1 MSVVR
6 ERPWYRQFWVWFVIA
21 IPAIAVIASLQF
33 VRIAYMNQDALV
45 RDDWYEDGKTINQSL
60 ARDERARALGVSALI
75 NFDDTSGDVL
85 LTLQSRQPLAPDS
98 LRLLFTH
105 ATRKALDQDLAL
117 VPLKD
122 GEYRGQLVRPLDGGF
137 QIELSGGDWRLITS
151 QRLPEPAGIT
161 LSTP

>member
-21 IPAIAVIASLQF
+21 IPLIAVIASLQF
-33 VRIAYMNQDALV
+33 VRIAYTNQDALV

-85 LTLQSRQPLAPDS
+85 LTLQAKQPVKADKLQ
-98 LRLLFTH
+98 LVFTH
-105 ATRKALDQDLAL
+105 ATRKALDQHL
-117 VPLKD
+117 VLTQLQD
-122 GEYRGQLVRPLDGGF
+122 GEYRGQLLRPLDGGF
-137 QIELSGGDWRLITS
+137 QIELSGGDWRLTTS
-151 QRLPEPAGIT
+151 QHLPEPAGIT

>member
-21 IPAIAVIASLQF
+21 IPLIAVIASLQF
-33 VRIAYMNQDALV
+33 VRIAYTHQDALV

-85 LTLQSRQPLAPDS
+85 LTLQSRQPLTPDA
-98 LRLLFTH
+98 LRLVFTH
-105 ATRKALDQDLAL
+105 ATRKALDQDLTL
-117 VPLKD
+117 THLQD
-122 GEYRGQLVRPLDGGF
+122 GEYRGQLVRPLDGSF
-137 QIELSGGDWRLITS
+137 QVELSGSDWRLTTS

-161 LSTP
+161 LSAP

>member
-21 IPAIAVIASLQF
+21 IPLIAVIASLQF
-33 VRIAYMNQDALV
+33 VYIAYTNQDALV

-75 NFDDTSGDVL
+75 NFDDISGDVL
-85 LTLQSRQPLAPDS
+85 LTLQAKQPVTADS
-98 LRLLFTH
+98 LQLVFTH
-105 ATRKALDQDLAL
+105 ATRKALDQQLT
-117 VPLKD
+117 LKHLQD
-122 GEYRGQLVRPLDGGF
+122 GEYRGQLTRPLDGGF
-137 QIELSGGDWRLITS
+137 QIELSGSDWRLTAN
-151 QRLPEPAGIT
+151 QHLPEPAGIT